1 MMVGFDP
8 DGRMLHLLFNLSGSL
23 ATSLGAPPTAIESWL
38 ASFSGIQEENVRK
51 LLTSLLFVLGVL
63 VLRFVVLRL
72 IHKRVEEVKRHYHF
86 RRAVNYLSSAL
97 VLLIVVRIWFEGLQE
112 IGVFLGL
119 ASAGLAIALRDPLV
133 GLAGWLFI
141 LVRRPYVIGDRIQV
155 GETFGDVIDIR
166 MFQTYLLECG
176 NWVDG
181 DQATG
186 RIVMIPNGVVFSSS
200 IANYT
205 HGFEYIWDEIVVRLT
220 FESDWRRAKEIL
232 KTIADEQ
239 TLPLCEDAE
248 RQIREA
254 ASEHMIFFKKLSPIV
269 YTSGKE
275 WGVQLS
281 VRYLA
286 PVRQRRG
293 TTQRVWEAT
302 LEAFAAE
309 PGISFAYPTTRFY
322 DHATEGKSEA
332 SRGGG

>member
-1 MMVGFDP
+1 
-8 DGRMLHLLFNLSGSL
+8 
-23 ATSLGAPPTAIESWL
+23 
-38 ASFSGIQEENVRK
+38 
-51 LLTSLLFVLGVL
+51 
-63 VLRFVVLRL
+63 
-72 IHKRVEEVKRHYHF
+72 
-86 RRAVNYLSSAL
+86 
-97 VLLIVVRIWFEGLQE
+97 
-112 IGVFLGL
+112 
-119 ASAGLAIALRDPLV
+119 
-133 GLAGWLFI
+133 
-141 LVRRPYVIGDRIQV
+141 
-155 GETFGDVIDIR
+155 

-176 NWVDG
+176 NWVEG